1 MVQFIDRLGRDA
13 IDTETI
19 HRKLWKMGIRLLHAV
34 YEGDFDNSAE
44 GKLRVGIFANMAE
57 HVRNRIRAGAGA
69 GLNRK
74 SVQGGFCGGPRPF
87 GYRAEGEEIDD
98 QGKMHERG
106 PTVPDP
112 RLIPGT
118 KYTRVGIAKLI
129 FERVAAGQSCRKVTN
144 WLQDEGIPVSKKESR
159 RRLAP

>member
-57 HVRNRIRAGAGA
+57 YVRNRIRAGAGA

-74 SVQGGFCGGPRPF
+74 SDQGGFCGGPRPF
-87 GYRAEGEEIDD
+87 GYRAEREEIDD

-106 PTVPDP
+106 PTVP
-112 RLIPGT
+112 RHAA
-118 KYTRVGIAKLI
+118 YTGNEIHTRGDCEIDL
-129 FERVAAGQSCRKVTN
+129 R
-144 WLQDEGIPVSKKESR
+144 ESR
-159 RRLAP
+159 CRPVVP